1 MKSDLI
7 DRVYTQTT
15 KGSKT
20 EYGSIQGKE
29 CYDYRISNTVNSL
42 LKIKLYKKNMA
53 FAPVWTAPE
62 RNARIDVESPPGRN
76 NHISQKT

>member
-29 CYDYRISNTVNSL
+29 KLGMFLNSL

-53 FAPVWTAPE
+53 FAPVWTAPV